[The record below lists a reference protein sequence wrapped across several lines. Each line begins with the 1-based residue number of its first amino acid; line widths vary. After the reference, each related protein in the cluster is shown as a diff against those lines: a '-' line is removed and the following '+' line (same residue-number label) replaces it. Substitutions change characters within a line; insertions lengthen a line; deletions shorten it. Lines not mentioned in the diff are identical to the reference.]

1 MDFLLDSGLHRKEKK
16 KKKKKKLTLLASRLV
31 TVGVL
36 RKTSDHGWNPSP
48 GMESGGDAQQPSQTE
63 KENKSLTVQPTRS
76 SEAQHLC
83 RFYSQGKFCQFGKRC
98 RFLHQRGEAKQA
110 LKGLENQD
118 DAVAEPDEHA
128 HGDTEDSMVKNGS
141 PSLGPV
147 ASSARRERPRRP
159 CRYFLSGYCAMEDR
173 CRFWHPEQLPSLDDK
188 LGPRK
193 RDTPATRAPV
203 SRPNIVQETAKLSE
217 LTPDVAGRLR
227 DTEICQLL
235 KRVPKDQLIVQE
247 REDGLLT
254 YYRITVQP
262 TDPDWPFDLK
272 EIDIMVSFPEKYPQ
286 EVFTVNVPEDQD
298 LPAVMGR
305 HLCQASQEWLQARRA
320 TNELMGKVEL
330 LFRPFL
336 HWLDRNMERLFTEG
350 ARLLK
355 KDIDAERSGIR
366 FVPYQQL
373 QAEVCRDERSEPES
387 AEIHSSES
395 DVEEEEGEGD
405 QEEEEADPGAEEE
418 ESSRRV
424 ENVKSSEP
432 RRGTEVRLQGLEFG
446 EETATVTA
454 QQITVTLQC
463 SRCKV
468 AADLTLT
475 GRLPCTAQCE
485 KCGSS
490 IGAGFRPSMLHH
502 YSSVLGFLDL
512 SGAVPVDLVLQE
524 CQLLVGCLSCSQEG
538 PLQTWSYGQ
547 TREVNCEQCHTRL
560 RVRAESAQFQV
571 LQPRPRTQAGLAG
584 EGRGFGRHPRDPAV
598 QRGKPLPDKGTCKH
612 YKQSQRWLRFPCC
625 GRAYPCDVCH
635 DEDQDH
641 IMELATRMICG
652 HCAKEQ
658 AYSSGKPCI
667 SCGGMMTRG
676 SHTSHWEGGLGC
688 RNKAKMNRN
697 DRQKY
702 TNTNKTVSRKAASEK
717 K

>member
-1 MDFLLDSGLHRKEKK
+1 
-16 KKKKKKLTLLASRLV
+16 
-31 TVGVL
+31 
-36 RKTSDHGWNPSP
+36 
-48 GMESGGDAQQPSQTE
+48 MESGEDPLQPSQTE
-63 KENKSLTVQPTRS
+63 KENKSQATVPPRS
-76 SEAQHLC
+76 SQTQHVC
-83 RFYSQGKFCQFGKRC
+83 RFYSQGRFCQFGKRC

-110 LKGLENQD
+110 PKGLENRNENRND
-118 DAVAEPDEHA
+118 VAAEPHEHA
-128 HGDTEDSMVKNGS
+128 NVQAEDSAAKSGS
-141 PSLGPV
+141 QPGAAQS
-147 ASSARRERPRRP
+147 RRERPRRP

-173 CRFWHPEQLPSLDDK
+173 CRFWHPEQLPPLDNRP
-188 LGPRK
+188 GPRE
-193 RDTPATRAPV
+193 RDAPVPRAPV
-203 SRPNIVQETAKLSE
+203 ARPNPIEMAVKLSE
-217 LTPDVAGRLR
+217 LTADAAKQLR

-235 KRVPKDQLIVQE
+235 KRIPKDQLIVQE

-272 EIDIMVSFPEKYPQ
+272 EIDIMISFPETYPQ
-286 EVFTVNVPEDQD
+286 EVFTVDVPEDQD
-298 LPAVMGR
+298 FPAIMGR
-305 HLCQASQEWLQARRA
+305 HLCQASQEWLQAKRA

-350 ARLLK
+350 ARELK
-355 KDIDAERSGIR
+355 KDIDAERYGIR

-373 QAEVCRDERSEPES
+373 QAAVCREQTTESES
-387 AEIHSSES
+387 AS
-395 DVEEEEGEGD
+395 DEEDEEEDDEEEGEEEEEEEGEEGGSED
-405 QEEEEADPGAEEE
+405 EEGE

-432 RRGTEVRLQGLEFG
+432 RRGTEVRLQGLELG

-454 QQITVTLQC
+454 RQITVTLQC

-468 AADLTLT
+468 TADLTLT

-490 IGAGFRPSMLHH
+490 ISAGFRPSMLHQ

-512 SGAVPVDLVLQE
+512 SGAVPVDLVLQDCE
-524 CQLLVGCLSCSQEG
+524 LLVGCLTCSQEG
-538 PLQTWSYGQ
+538 SLQVSYGQ
-547 TREVNCEQCHTRL
+547 PKEANCQHCHSKL
-560 RVRAESAQFQV
+560 RILVESTVFQL
-571 LQPRPRTQAGLAG
+571 LQPRPRAQAGHGDA
-584 EGRGFGRHPRDPAV
+584 GRGSGRYPRDPAV
-598 QRGKPLPDKGTCKH
+598 QRGKPLPEMGTCKH
-612 YKQSQRWLRFPCC
+612 FKQSQRWLRFPCC

-641 IMELATRMICG
+641 PMELATRMICG

-658 AYSSGKPCI
+658 AYSSGKPCV
-667 SCGGMMTRG
+667 SCGGMMTRD
-676 SHTSHWEGGLGC
+676 SRTNHWEGGQGC
-688 RNKAKMNRN
+688 RSKSRMNRN

-702 TNTNKTVSRKAASEK
+702 SNINKTVSRKAASEK